1 MIEVSHLVK
10 EFKIPVQ
17 KKGRFAAVRNLFS
30 SEHTIKCAV
39 DDITFSVDDGEIVGF
54 IGKNGAGKS
63 TTIKMLSGILQPT
76 SGNVTVD
83 GIKPFE
89 QRMENAKQIGV
100 VFGQKTQLWWD
111 VPLIE
116 SYRLLR
122 EIYKNW
128 GYNALLRFFSGQMVP
143 LWIFPSVLGV
153 ISDFLPFR
161 CIYAIPMSIYIGNY
175 VGVDMLG
182 ALVVQFIWIFIL
194 WLTSCLLMKRV
205 FARVMIQGG

>member
-1 MIEVSHLVK
+1 MTDGLPRTLLLLWGNGSSAVWKDFWMRTERIGHFFRSTMTISTRYCSLVAILKSQIFLQKTDLRRKIMIEVSHLVK

-17 KKGRFAAVRNLFS
+17 KKGRLAAVRNLFS
-30 SEHTIKCAV
+30 GEHTIKRAV

-122 EIYKNW
+122 EIYKN
-128 GYNALLRFFSGQMVP
+128 
-143 LWIFPSVLGV
+143 
-153 ISDFLPFR
+153 
-161 CIYAIPMSIYIGNY
+161 
-175 VGVDMLG
+175 
-182 ALVVQFIWIFIL
+182 
-194 WLTSCLLMKRV
+194 
-205 FARVMIQGG
+205 